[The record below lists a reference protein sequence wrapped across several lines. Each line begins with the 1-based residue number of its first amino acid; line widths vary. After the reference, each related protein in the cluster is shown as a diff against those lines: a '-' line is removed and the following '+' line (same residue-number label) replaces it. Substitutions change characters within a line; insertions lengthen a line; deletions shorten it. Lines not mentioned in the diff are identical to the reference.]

1 MWEEEGGGSSGVGG
15 GGSGGAMG
23 VVQGGRGGEK
33 AREMYLMQFPGD
45 EEDEGGMAEDE
56 EGSLS
61 VEGEEISNIKEEVRE
76 TCFLRGS
83 GVGGEIHS
91 ESQ

>member
-1 MWEEEGGGSSGVGG
+1 
-15 GGSGGAMG
+15 MG
-23 VVQGGRGGEK
+23 MVQGGRGGEK

-56 EGSLS
+56 EGEGSLG

-76 TCFLRGS
+76 TCFLRGR
-83 GVGGEIHS
+83 GEGGESRS
-91 ESQ
+91 ESLPLLSSFT